1 MRIKARTLFML
12 MFLTVITAFIL
23 SANGCVDSSID
34 DLPQQKPDTTIPH
47 EGSTEQIND
56 RILATDAYRLMQDE
70 KEYQLIDLRTPEEF
84 RNEHLPNAINIYI
97 ASENFVEKVKN
108 LNNNIPT
115 IAYYRPYGLPMPMG
129 FQRPNITMQLNVDA
143 HTLFKELGFQEAYII
158 KGGIIAWKFEGL
170 PTVKES
176 QFSTSEEASNVDSI
190 GPQEAFALMQ
200 RASDYV
206 IIDTRTA
213 EEYASEHLKGAINI
227 SYESGDF
234 HTELSKLDRQKTYF
248 FYHRPY
254 GICSFQACPTSEALT
269 ASLDMIQAF
278 RELEFREVHYIEG
291 GVISWKFEGLPT
303 VRLSG

>member
-1 MRIKARTLFML
+1 MRVKTRILFML
-12 MFLTVITAFIL
+12 ISLLGINAFIL
-23 SANGCVDSSID
+23 SASGCADSMNN
-34 DLPQQKPDTTIPH
+34 DLPQQKSDTTIRY
-47 EGSTEQIND
+47 EDSTGQIND

-70 KEYQLIDLRTPEEF
+70 EEYQLIDLRTPEEF

-97 ASENFVEKVKN
+97 ASENFVEKIKN
-108 LNNNIPT
+108 LNKNIPT

-170 PTVKES
+170 PTVNGSRSTTGEES
-176 QFSTSEEASNVDSI
+176 SDVDSI

-213 EEYASEHLKGAINI
+213 EEFASEHLKGAINI

-234 HTELSKLDRQKTYF
+234 RSELRKLDRQKTYF

-291 GVISWKFEGLPT
+291 GVISWKFQGLPT